1 MTNPYSLD
9 PASGQS
15 IGTSSDWTYQSTSP
29 TPLTSTSS
37 TSFPLTPVSADG
49 DPFCTDIFCQDN
61 EGYDP
66 EYDYSRYG
74 NLNLLVYFTQTIRRS
89 GTLFCTTNP
98 TTDTPYESI
107 GNGVRGFANVNQI
120 RAVSFV
126 GATGYGGSTVSFS
139 TYCQEPSTYRYGN
152 TGILGLKDGV
162 VVTTSY
168 EGGANFYTNP
178 TTALN
183 FFHSMVITKI
193 EIWFGSVP
201 GLGNAGD
208 DITAKALITY
218 GSFGVTDGLG

>member
-1 MTNPYSLD
+1 MTNPYFQR
-9 PASGQS
+9 QS
-15 IGTSSDWTYQSTSP
+15 ISTSSDWTYQSTSP
-29 TPLTSTSS
+29 TPLTSTS
-37 TSFPLTPVSADG
+37 FPLTSVSADG

-61 EGYDP
+61 EGYDT

-107 GNGVRGFANVNQI
+107 GNGVRGFTNVNQI
-120 RAVSFV
+120 RAVSFI
-126 GATGYGGSTVSFS
+126 GTPGNNDITGYAGSTVSFS
-139 TYCQEPSTYRYGN
+139 TYCQEPSTWRNGN

-162 VVTTSY
+162 IVTVLS
-168 EGGANFYTNP
+168 EGGASFYTNP
-178 TTALN
+178 LTALN

-193 EIWFGSVP
+193 EILFGSVP

>member
-9 PASGQS
+9 PATDQS
-15 IGTSSDWTYQSTSP
+15 IGTSSDWTYQSTSS
-29 TPLTSTSS
+29 TPLTS

-49 DPFCTDIFCQDN
+49 DPFCTESFCQDN

-74 NLNLLVYFTQTIRRS
+74 NLNLLVYFTQTIRQS
-89 GTLFCTTNP
+89 GIAFCNSSTPSIFPNP
-98 TTDTPYESI
+98 PSEQI

-168 EGGANFYTNP
+168 EGGVNFYTNP
-178 TTALN
+178 TYALN